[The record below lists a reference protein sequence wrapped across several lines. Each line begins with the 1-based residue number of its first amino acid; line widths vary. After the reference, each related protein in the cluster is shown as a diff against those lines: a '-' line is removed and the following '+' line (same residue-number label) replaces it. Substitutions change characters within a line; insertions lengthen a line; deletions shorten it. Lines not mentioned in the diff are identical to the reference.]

1 MVLFGLGDYMLKK
14 NINGAWS
21 DIETVKRK
29 TSGVWSSCSEVKKK
43 FDGAWSL
50 IWIPTKNIQ
59 IYKSDSTNDFTLK
72 EYDGDIMIRN
82 RNYNTYIVR
91 SKKFYLAPYHSI
103 SYDYVTYIYT
113 NYGGSLKIGV
123 YVNRTNWSGSL
134 ENSITTTSSGATTR
148 GTYSYKNPYNETV
161 EVYLLL
167 RVSYTDFYI
176 ENCKLIEMYDE
187 TGATAHKL
195 YC

>member
-1 MVLFGLGDYMLKK
+1 MFQKK
-14 NINGAWS
+14 INGAWS
-21 DIETVKRK
+21 NIETVKRK
-29 TSGVWSSCSEVKKK
+29 TGGVWSSCSEVKKK

-50 IWIPTKNIQ
+50 IWIPTKNIR

-72 EYDGDIMIRN
+72 EYNDDILIMN
-82 RNYNTYIVR
+82 RDSNTYTVR
-91 SKKFYLAPYHSI
+91 SEKFYLAPSHSI
-103 SYDYVTYIYT
+103 SYDYVAYIYT

-123 YVNRTNWSGSL
+123 YVSRTNWSGSL
-134 ENSITTTSSGATTR
+134 ENNVTTTSSGATTR
-148 GTYSYKNPYNETV
+148 GTYSYKNPHNETI

-167 RVSYTDFYI
+167 RINHTDFYI
-176 ENCKLIEMYDE
+176 KNCELIEMYDE